1 MVTDRQVRLL
11 RSKRMEGKTLE
22 VAAAAAGMS
31 ERTARAWQRGA
42 MPSATKKERTW
53 RTRPDPFAE
62 VWSSDVEPL
71 LRGDEG
77 GRLQATTIIDHLIGR
92 YPGRFEPGQV
102 RTLQRHL
109 RRWRAMHGPE
119 REVFFPQAHQPGF
132 LGSLDF
138 THTGELKITIAGVA
152 YVHLLFQ
159 FVMAWSGWRH
169 VAIALG
175 ETYEALLSGLQGAL
189 WSLGGVPRRVRL
201 DNMSAATHE
210 LVSTGGRT
218 LTRRFA
224 HVVDHY
230 DFEASRIEPGEAHQN
245 GIAEKAHD
253 LLKTALDQALIV
265 RGSRDFATIEAY
277 LVFVREIVE
286 RRFHRGREAAI
297 SEERAALAPL
307 PAHRLP
313 EYTRVSAKVRRWS
326 TVHVAGRVY
335 SVPSRLIGHEVD
347 ARVHPDVVEIWL
359 GGSLLETMPRLR
371 GDQNHRIDY
380 RHVIWSLVRKPGA
393 FAAYRYREDLFPT
406 VTFRRAYDAL
416 RVGRG
421 DRADVEYVRILHL
434 AASTSES
441 AVERALVARLAEH
454 APFDYVAVKALAQ
467 PAAPEVPHV
476 EISVPDL
483 RDYDHLIVVDHTHG
497 DAA

>member
-1 MVTDRQVRLL
+1 
-11 RSKRMEGKTLE
+11 MEDQTLE
-22 VAAAAAGMS
+22 AAAAAAGMS
-31 ERTARAWQRGA
+31 ERAARKWQRGP
-42 MPSATKKERTW
+42 MPSATKKDRSW

-62 VWSSDVEPL
+62 VWKDDVEPL
-71 LRGDEG
+71 LRGDDG
-77 GRLQATTIIDHLIGR
+77 GELQATTVIDELMRRH
-92 YPGRFEPGQV
+92 PGKFEVGQV
-102 RTLQRHL
+102 RTLQRHI
-109 RRWRAMHGPE
+109 RRWRAMHGP
-119 REVFFPQAHQPGF
+119 RKEVFLPQEQQPGY
-132 LGSLDF
+132 LGAMDF
-138 THTGELKITIAGVA
+138 THCTELKVTIAGA
-152 YVHLLFQ
+152 LFVHLMFQ

-169 VAIALG
+169 VALAFG
-175 ETYEALLSGLQGAL
+175 ETYEALVSGLQGAL

-201 DNMSAATHE
+201 DNLSAATHE
-210 LVSTGGRT
+210 LVATGGRT

-230 DFEASRIEPGEAHQN
+230 DFEASRIEPREAHQN
-245 GIAEKAHD
+245 GVVEKAND
-253 LLKTALDQALIV
+253 LFKTALRQALIL
-265 RGSRDFATIEAY
+265 RGSRDFPTMEAY
-277 LVFVREIVE
+277 LAFVQEVVE
-286 RRFHRGREAAI
+286 QRFHRGREAAI

-313 EYTRVSAKVRRWS
+313 EYTKVSARVRRWS

-347 ARVHPDVVEIWL
+347 ARVHPNVVEIWL

-406 VTFRRAYDAL
+406 MTFRRAYDAL
-416 RVGRG
+416 RAGRG

-434 AASTSES
+434 AASTSETVVEQ
-441 AVERALVARLAEH
+441 AVAALLDQGGT
-454 APFDYVAVKALAQ
+454 FDFAAVKALAQ
-467 PAAPEVPHV
+467 PAASAVPDV
-476 EISVPDL
+476 AITPPDL
-483 RDYDHLIVVDHTHG
+483 RDYDHLIVLSG